1 MTSVGS
7 GVAVSIQVAN
17 GLGRDLNGLESHQ
30 IVAYQKVRR

>member
-7 GVAVSIQVAN
+7 GVAVSTQVAN

-30 IVAYQKVRR
+30 VVAYQKVR